1 MNQSPTSNSLT
12 SNKDTQRTIEAN
24 VEANALN
31 LTLSALSAA
40 LGDIKILKL
49 TVTNKNSLKYEI
61 IHSEEEIIEALGW
74 IAKFG
79 HGKIY
84 PENNDDPHL
93 SYFILQQASTNMS
106 AWNALIDR
114 NLGKVPSENKVD
126 ITATFDL
133 AALGERAIEARKR
146 QVINATP
153 VLSVPSSW
161 MTEE

>member
-1 MNQSPTSNSLT
+1 MTPT
-12 SNKDTQRTIEAN
+12 SNKDTQRTIEEN

-40 LGDIKILKL
+40 LGDIKVLRL
-49 TVTNKNSLKYEI
+49 TTTNKNSLKYEVI
-61 IHSEEEIIEALGW
+61 KDDDEIIKALEW

-79 HGKIY
+79 HGKVY
-84 PENNDDPHL
+84 PAGEEDGNL

-114 NLGKVPSENKVD
+114 NLGKVPNESKID
-126 ITATFDL
+126 LTATFDL

-146 QVINATP
+146 QLVNATP
-153 VLSVPSSW
+153 VAGIPSSW
-161 MTEE
+161 MTAE